1 MKWGEL
7 NEDDALAELIQFYE
21 DEEFYETGSYLVPVI
36 DPEEVERK
44 KKARQEKEK
53 TREKQEQSKK
63 SQVRDKPLVRVVD
76 PDVIDLSLEDDDD
89 FPKIVKED
97 ANGSDSEEDD
107 DDEPSILIY
116 VSPDARTVN
125 RYTGRRGNIELK
137 CPAPFSI
144 AKNGNASFW
153 DNGPYENWPY
163 YYVTQDLFQKLAL
176 GVLDGKFGI
185 YTPTMKTKVH

>member
-7 NEDDALAELIQFYE
+7 NEDDALAELIQFYD

-36 DPEEVERK
+36 DPEEEERK
-44 KKARQEKEK
+44 KKARQEREHKKEQK
-53 TREKQEQSKK
+53 IETQRH
-63 SQVRDKPLVRVVD
+63 KPIVRVID
-76 PDVIDLSLEDDDD
+76 PEVIDLSLEDDDD
-89 FPKIVKED
+89 FPEIVKE
-97 ANGSDSEEDD
+97 NISESESEEEDD

-125 RYTGRRGNIELK
+125 RFTGRRGNIELK

-185 YTPTMKTKVH
+185 YTPTMKTKVC